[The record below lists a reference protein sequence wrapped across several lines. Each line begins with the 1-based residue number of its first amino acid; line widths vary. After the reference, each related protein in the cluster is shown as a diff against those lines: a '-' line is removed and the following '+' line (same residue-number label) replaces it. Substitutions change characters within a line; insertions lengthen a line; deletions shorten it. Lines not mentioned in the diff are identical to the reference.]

1 MMKVIETMIL
11 TMLPSGDPLD
21 INSMSAFSSRFVK
34 DGVEATISS
43 AVTAATTIE
52 KKIDAVLLRRNIII
66 VLRVAVVVVADL
78 SER

>member
-52 KKIDAVLLRRNIII
+52 KKIDALAAVLLGRNIII
-66 VLRVAVVVVADL
+66 EGCCRC
-78 SER
+78 SG

>member
-52 KKIDAVLLRRNIII
+52 KKIDALAAVLLRRNIII
-66 VLRVAVVVVADL
+66 EGCCRC
-78 SER
+78 SG